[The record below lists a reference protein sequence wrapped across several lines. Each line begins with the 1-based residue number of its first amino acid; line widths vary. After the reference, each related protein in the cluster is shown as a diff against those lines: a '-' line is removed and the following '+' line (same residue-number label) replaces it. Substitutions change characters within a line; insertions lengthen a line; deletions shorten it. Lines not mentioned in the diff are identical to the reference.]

1 MKVFKIVLSSLA
13 LTASIVSAAHAHDAG
28 DIILRAGLTTV
39 APDESS
45 SNVTVQSAGNV
56 GMGASVNS
64 NTQLGLNVVY
74 MLSSN
79 LGLELLAASPFTH
92 DITLINTLDNE
103 LGLGDGKL
111 AESKQLPPT
120 LSAIYY
126 LPVSETIQPYLGVGI
141 NYTVFFDE
149 KFASNREAQSF
160 SNLSLDESFGIAAQ
174 IGMDYKLDEHWL
186 INASVRY
193 IDIDTKAKFDVLDL
207 PAQVS
212 VDIDPW
218 VYSIMIGYTF

>member
-1 MKVFKIVLSSLA
+1 MKTRHKLFSSLI
-13 LTASIVSAAHAHDAG
+13 LSAIFISGAYAYEPG
-28 DIILRAGLTTV
+28 DIIVRAGLTSV
-39 APDESS
+39 SPHESS
-45 SNVTVQSAGNV
+45 STVEVDSVGDV
-56 GMGASVNS
+56 GMGASVDTNA
-64 NTQLGLNVVY
+64 QLGLNAVY
-74 MLSSN
+74 MITN
-79 LGLELLAASPFTH
+79 RFGVEILAATPFSH
-92 DITLINTLDNE
+92 NITLTNTEDND

-111 AESKQLPPT
+111 AESSQLPPT

-186 INASVRY
+186 VNVSVRY
-193 IDIDTKAKFDVLDL
+193 IDIDTEAKFDVLDL

>member
-1 MKVFKIVLSSLA
+1 
-13 LTASIVSAAHAHDAG
+13 
-28 DIILRAGLTTV
+28 
-39 APDESS
+39 
-45 SNVTVQSAGNV
+45 
-56 GMGASVNS
+56 
-64 NTQLGLNVVY
+64 LN
-74 MLSSN
+74 
-79 LGLELLAASPFTH
+79 
-92 DITLINTLDNE
+92 NTLDNE

-120 LSAIYY
+120 LSVLYY
-126 LPVSETIQPYLGVGI
+126 FPISETIQPYVGVGL

-149 KFASNREAQSF
+149 QFEGNREAQSF
-160 SNLSLDESFGIAAQ
+160 NNLSLDESFGIAAQ

-193 IDIDTKAKFDVLDL
+193 IDIDTEAKFDVLDL

-218 VYSIMIGYTF
+218 VYSLMLGYKF

>member
-13 LTASIVSAAHAHDAG
+13 LTASIMGAANAYEPG
-28 DIILRAGLTTV
+28 DIIVRAGLTTV

-45 SNVTVQSAGNV
+45 SNVTVQSVGNV

-64 NTQLGLNVVY
+64 NTQLGLNAVY
-74 MLSSN
+74 MFTSN
-79 LGLELLAASPFTH
+79 IGLELLAASPFTH
-92 DITLINTLDNE
+92 DITLNNTLDNE

-120 LSAIYY
+120 LSVLYY
-126 LPVSETIQPYLGVGI
+126 FPISETIQPYVGVGL

-149 KFASNREAQSF
+149 QFEGNREVQSF
-160 SNLSLDESFGIAAQ
+160 NNLRLDESFGIAAQ

-186 INASVRY
+186 VNASVRY
-193 IDIDTKAKFDVLDL
+193 IDIDTEAKFDVLDL
-207 PAQVS
+207 PAHVS

-218 VYSIMIGYTF
+218 VYSLMLGYKF